1 MLDRHFEVGL
11 TQSLVDHATLST
23 ACHVGHHVGL
33 FFHLKFLGPLCP
45 QALVYNEVG
54 WSWPFPPTKIV
65 NFNGHGPSSTRLK
78 WPGFMRS
85 CCYDRIGHVFILKGL
100 VKEEQVVLKKGG
112 CAYWVGK
119 NVVAKH
125 LEAEYGLLR
134 IEAQQVQKLAVTFG
148 ISGAFCYLVHNT
160 FYSLIFCY

>member
-78 WPGFMRS
+78 WPGLNKALALMTGLDMFLFS
-85 CCYDRIGHVFILKGL
+85 KVWLKRIRL
-100 VKEEQVVLKKGG
+100 
-112 CAYWVGK
+112 C
-119 NVVAKH
+119 
-125 LEAEYGLLR
+125 
-134 IEAQQVQKLAVTFG
+134 
-148 ISGAFCYLVHNT
+148 
-160 FYSLIFCY
+160 